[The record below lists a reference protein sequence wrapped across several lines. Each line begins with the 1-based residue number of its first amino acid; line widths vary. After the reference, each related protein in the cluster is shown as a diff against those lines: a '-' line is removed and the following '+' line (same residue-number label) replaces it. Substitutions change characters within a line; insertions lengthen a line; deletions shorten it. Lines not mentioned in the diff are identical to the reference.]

1 MWCDN
6 VTGYRLYHLSFRNK
20 FLGNCTISCIFALEF
35 NIKEKMMKRFS
46 IFLLLMGLLCLS
58 GGAAPR
64 RVLVLAERGGLHEG
78 FTAAGL
84 RWLEEQKERFNMELT
99 VLNSA
104 TEIPAGEL
112 PKYQLVLQLN
122 YPPYAWSEASQKDM
136 QQYIDEGLGGYVG
149 FHHASLLGEF
159 DGYPMWG
166 WFSDFLGKIRYKN
179 YIAEKCSG
187 RVWVEDREHPVMRD
201 VPGSFVVDDD
211 EWYTYESNPRPNVHV
226 LARVDEDSYSIETNI
241 KMGDHPV
248 IWSNPTKKAR
258 NVYFQFGHSKL
269 LFQNPAFIQ
278 MLENALHWT
287 LKDDEGAEIH
297 TGYAANYAREP
308 RFRALLHYEPAAEEA
323 HVQFDKQAINFFHKL
338 TYGEGWLLD
347 VTTSLAD
354 YPYEKLKDYSIIIS
368 LNAAPGGKQQREDF
382 QKYMENGGGWIGF
395 HASAYNDKNTKWPWF
410 NEFLGCGMFYCN
422 NWPPQP
428 ALVECDTQEHPV
440 TVSLPQS
447 FVVPA
452 SEFYQW
458 QPSPRKNPD
467 VEVLLSISPK
477 MYPFGLKD
485 VVKWGDFPVVWTN
498 KKYRMVYLNMGH
510 GDEGFIDA
518 TQNLLFVNA
527 FRWVVSRDPNG
538 NPFEK

>member
-1 MWCDN
+1 M
-6 VTGYRLYHLSFRNK
+6 RL
-20 FLGNCTISCIFALEF
+20 LGKYLMLIIMLY
-35 NIKEKMMKRFS
+35 FS
-46 IFLLLMGLLCLS
+46 AMAYGS
-58 GGAAPR
+58 KTATTPH

-78 FTAAGL
+78 FTKAGL
-84 RWLEEQKERFNMELT
+84 QWIESQKERFNMELT
-99 VLNSA
+99 ILNSA
-104 TEIPAGEL
+104 REIPEGEL
-112 PKYQLVLQLN
+112 LKYQLILQLN
-122 YPPYAWSEASQKDM
+122 YPPYAWSNAAQKNM
-136 QQYIDEGLGGYVG
+136 QQYIDQGIGGYIG

-159 DGYPMWG
+159 DGYQMWT

-179 YIAEKCSG
+179 YIAETCEG
-187 RVWVEDREHPVMRD
+187 TVQVEDKQHPVMRGI
-201 VPGSFVVDDD
+201 PETFVVTED
-211 EWYTYESNPRPNVHV
+211 EWYTYETNPRPNVHV
-226 LARVDEDSYSIETNI
+226 LANVDENSYSIKTNI

-248 IWSNPTKKAR
+248 IWTNPKKKAR

-278 MLENALHWT
+278 LLENALHWT
-287 LKDDEGAEIH
+287 LNDEEV
-297 TGYAANYAREP
+297 TESNMGYAANYAREP
-308 RFRALLHYEPAAEEA
+308 RFRALLHYEPGAEEA

-338 TYGEGWLLD
+338 TYGEGWLMD
-347 VTTSLAD
+347 ITTSLAD

-368 LNAAPGGKQQREDF
+368 LNATPSGKVQREAF
-382 QKYMENGGGWIGF
+382 QKYMENGGGWMGF
-395 HASAYNDKNTKWPWF
+395 HASAYNDRNTHWPWF
-410 NEFLGCGMFYCN
+410 NKFLGCGMFYCN

-440 TVSLPQS
+440 TCNLPQS

-458 QPSPRKNPD
+458 QPSPRMNSD

-485 VVKWGDFPVVWTN
+485 VVKWGDFPIVWTN
-498 KKYRMVYLNMGH
+498 TKYRMVYLNMGH

-527 FRWVVSRDPNG
+527 FRWVVSRDHG
-538 NPFEK
+538 GDPFKK

>member
-1 MWCDN
+1 MRHPKI
-6 VTGYRLYHLSFRNK
+6 Y
-20 FLGNCTISCIFALEF
+20 
-35 NIKEKMMKRFS
+35 
-46 IFLLLMGLLCLS
+46 LLLVAMMCFSAMSYGMKDATS
-58 GGAAPR
+58 R

-78 FTAAGL
+78 FTKAGL
-84 RWLEEQKERFNMELT
+84 QWLENQEGRFNIELT
-99 VLNSA
+99 ILNSA
-104 TEIPAGEL
+104 REIPKDEL
-112 PKYQLVLQLN
+112 LKYQLVLQLN
-122 YPPYAWSEASQKDM
+122 YPPYAWSEAAQKDM
-136 QQYIDEGLGGYVG
+136 LHYIDQGVGGYIG
-149 FHHASLLGEF
+149 FHHASLLGDF
-159 DGYPMWG
+159 DGYGMWA

-179 YIAEKCSG
+179 YIAETCEG
-187 RVWVEDREHPVMRD
+187 TVQVEDKLHPVMKD
-201 VPGSFVVDDD
+201 VPGSFVVAED

-226 LARVDEDSYSIETNI
+226 LANVNEDSYSIETNV

-248 IWSNPTKKAR
+248 IWTNPKKKAR
-258 NVYFQFGHSKL
+258 NVYFQFGHSKS
-269 LFQNPAFIQ
+269 LFKNPAFIQ

-287 LKDDEGAEIH
+287 LHDEEGANGKE
-297 TGYAANYAREP
+297 YAANYAREP
-308 RFRALLHYEPAAEEA
+308 RFRALLHYEPNAEEA

-338 TYGEGWLLD
+338 TYGEGWIMD

-368 LNAAPGGKQQREDF
+368 LNAAPSGKAQREAF

-395 HASAYNDKNTKWPWF
+395 HASAYNDRNTHWPWF

-428 ALVECDTQEHPV
+428 ALVECDTQNHPV
-440 TVSLPQS
+440 TCSLPQS

-458 QPSPRKNPD
+458 QPSPRMNPE

-485 VVKWGDFPVVWTN
+485 VVKWGDFPIVWTN
-498 KKYRMVYLNMGH
+498 TKYRMVYLNMGH
-510 GDEGFIDA
+510 GDEEFIDA

-527 FRWVVSRDPNG
+527 FRWVVSCDPAG
-538 NPFEK
+538 DPFQK